1 MLQTVQQRDRRERF
15 SQLFGA
21 VLARRERRIQLP
33 PPELPEECIAGAGLF
48 GTLDP
53 DLVCAIAEQLA
64 QTGLQSCRSIPSVA
78 RQTALLCK
86 AKQVI
91 VDIASL
97 LCTCRCIES
106 AFREQGDMLRLE
118 VAARGQT
125 QLWPVNVAAQYPF
138 LDQVLREERSRL
150 DVRMLE
156 SALTAMVTHCA
167 SDHCRGARWAHN
179 QRIAEAARRQEQ
191 RPATPLLLAVL
202 NGGERTPRVKVAWSG
217 SARPSCIECFGSAS
231 TADDCWV
238 LAADEDGGDLV
249 QIQNAPAPAFDPR
262 SELAKTQKLRGVARI
277 LLPDEASSSQRQQQY
292 HATHLAVSPCGGWLA
307 VAYQKAE
314 AHALVSDDA
323 EPRETSFLSLDQEAS
338 HGASGGGAG
347 GWWGHNP
354 DPGAHLQL
362 WRMHRD
368 RAPELTSEYAPDA
381 RYLVRALWMR
391 PDDTPEASGVVL
403 VLLTRVHGMHSMR
416 QCQLTGSADDLRFLF
431 KDANGDDAD
440 CSEIRP
446 MLHANDLER
455 HVKPRPWNHIF
466 SIEPSDADGG
476 RTCLCTLVGRASVC
490 SHADESPARDL
501 WQILIVACSEYG
513 HHFRD
518 TEAVTGVDPFVK
530 RDPTTRDVERRFL
543 PYSAKA
549 SPCQTLVVALGSRLV
564 GDCRRLHAHVY
575 RKDAGESLGKGRT
588 LIKPFELVHAVHI
601 EHAIRRAPS
610 SRRAECDGVRVHPAP
625 TCFCFS
631 SCGRFAVFAL
641 ERVEMQFPPG
651 RGPCPLDTNA
661 WDREVTA
668 GMCFLDLSR
677 LSLRES
683 SPHRVDFGWVQ
694 CRGDLLPRR
703 MRWNRAGLWLGA
715 RRGVLLLGA

>member
-64 QTGLQSCRSIPSVA
+64 QTGLQACRSIPSVA
-78 RQTALLCK
+78 AQTALLCK

-91 VDIASL
+91 ADIASL

-118 VAARGQT
+118 VASRGQT
-125 QLWPVNVAAQYPF
+125 QLWPVNMAAQYPF

-179 QRIAEAARRQEQ
+179 KRIAEAAQRQEQ

-202 NGGERTPRVKVAWSG
+202 DGGERTPRVKVAWSG
-217 SARPSCIECFGSAS
+217 SERPNCIECFGSA
-231 TADDCWV
+231 TAADDCWV
-238 LAADEDGGDLV
+238 LAADEDGGNLV
-249 QIQNAPAPAFDPR
+249 RVRNAPAPAFDPR
-262 SELAKTQKLRGVARI
+262 SELAKTQELCGAARI
-277 LLPDEASSSQRQQQY
+277 SLSSEASSSQRQQQY

-307 VAYQKAE
+307 LAYRESE
-314 AHALVSDDA
+314 AQHADN
-323 EPRETSFLSLDQEAS
+323 REWPAPDFMSLDEEALAGS
-338 HGASGGGAG
+338 HGGGAG
-347 GWWGHNP
+347 GVPGQRRAP
-354 DPGAHLQL
+354 DAHLRL
-362 WRMHRD
+362 WRMHKD
-368 RAPELTSEYAPDA
+368 RAPELTSVVPLANF
-381 RYLVRALWMR
+381 LVRSLWMR
-391 PDDTPEASGVVL
+391 LDDSLEATGVVL
-403 VLLTRVHGMHSMR
+403 VVMTRFAGVHSMR
-416 QCQLTGSADDLRFLF
+416 QCQLTGSADDLVRMFRNGEDCIPPREIVPRLHNSDSERNIMLYATTHLF
-431 KDANGDDAD
+431 
-440 CSEIRP
+440 S
-446 MLHANDLER
+446 
-455 HVKPRPWNHIF
+455 V
-466 SIEPSDADGG
+466 EPSDAEGG
-476 RTCLCTLVGRASVC
+476 RMCLCTLVGRGNSLLQAE
-490 SHADESPARDL
+490 SHGRQL
-501 WQILIVACSEYG
+501 WQILLVCASSTTPSYY
-513 HHFRD
+513 RV
-518 TEAVTGVDPFVK
+518 TEAVTGLDPFLK
-530 RDPTTRDVERRFL
+530 SEPTTRDVERRFL

-549 SPCQTLVVALGSRLV
+549 SPCRTLVVALGSRLV

-575 RKDAGESLGKGRT
+575 RKDVGESLGKGRT

-631 SCGRFAVFAL
+631 SCGRFAVFSL

-651 RGPCPLDTNA
+651 RGPCPLDTNS

-668 GMCFLDLSR
+668 GMCFLDLSQ
-677 LSLRES
+677 LSLRKT
-683 SPHRVDFGWVQ
+683 SPQRVDFGWVQ

-703 MRWNRAGLWLGA
+703 MRWNRAGLWLGV
-715 RRGVLLLGA
+715 RGGVLLLGA

>member
-21 VLARRERRIQLP
+21 VLARRERCIQLP
-33 PPELPEECIAGAGLF
+33 PPELAEECIAGAGLF

-64 QTGLQSCRSIPSVA
+64 QTGLQSCRSIPSVVG
-78 RQTALLCK
+78 QGALLRK
-86 AKQVI
+86 AKQAI
-91 VDIASL
+91 ADIASL

-167 SDHCRGARWAHN
+167 SNHCRGARWAHN
-179 QRIAEAARRQEQ
+179 KRIAEATQRQEQ

-202 NGGERTPRVKVAWSG
+202 SGGERTPRVKVAWSG
-217 SARPSCIECFGSAS
+217 SARGPRCIECFGSA
-231 TADDCWV
+231 AAAEDCWV

-249 QIQNAPAPAFDPR
+249 RVQNAPAPAFDPR
-262 SELAKTQKLRGVARI
+262 SELAKTRELRGVASI
-277 LLPDEASSSQRQQQY
+277 SLPSSQRQQQY

-307 VAYQKAE
+307 LAYQESE
-314 AHALVSDDA
+314 AHHADNGESPA
-323 EPRETSFLSLDQEAS
+323 PSFMSLDEEALS
-338 HGASGGGAG
+338 GSQGGGTG
-347 GWWGHNP
+347 GV
-354 DPGAHLQL
+354 PGQRRAPNAHLRL
-362 WRMHRD
+362 WRMHKD
-368 RAPELTSEYAPDA
+368 RAPELTSEVPLANL
-381 RYLVRALWMR
+381 LVRSVWMR
-391 PDDTPEASGVVL
+391 LDDSLEATGVVL
-403 VLLTRVHGMHSMR
+403 VMLTRSAGVHSMR
-416 QCQLTGSADDLRFLF
+416 QCQLTGSADDLGRMFRH
-431 KDANGDDAD
+431 GED
-440 CSEIRP
+440 CIPSREIVPR
-446 MLHANDLER
+446 LHTNDLER
-455 HVKPRPWNHIF
+455 NIILYATTHLF
-466 SIEPSDADGG
+466 SVEPSDADGG
-476 RTCLCTLVGRASVC
+476 RTCLCTLVGRGDSLPQIDA
-490 SHADESPARDL
+490 HGRQL
-501 WQILIVACSEYG
+501 WQILVVCAGSTTPSY
-513 HHFRD
+513 FRV
-518 TEAVTGVDPFVK
+518 TEAVTGLDLFLK
-530 RDPTTRDVERRFL
+530 RGPLYHDSERCFL

-564 GDCRRLHAHVY
+564 GDCRRLHAHIY
-575 RKDAGESLGKGRT
+575 RKRVEDQRRLLGDT
-588 LIKPFELVHAVHI
+588 PPIKPFELVHSVHI
-601 EHAIRRAPS
+601 ELAIRRAPS

-631 SCGRFAVFAL
+631 SCGRFAIFAL

-651 RGPCPLDTNA
+651 RGPCPLNTNA

-668 GMCFLDLSR
+668 GMCFLDLSQ
-677 LSLRES
+677 LSLRTTL
-683 SPHRVDFGWVQ
+683 PPRVDFGWVQ
-694 CRGDLLPRR
+694 CRDDLLPRR

-715 RRGVLLLGA
+715 RSGVLLLGA

>member
-33 PPELPEECIAGAGLF
+33 LPELPEECIAGAGLF

-78 RQTALLCK
+78 GQSAFLLE
-86 AKQVI
+86 AKQAI
-91 VDIASL
+91 ADIASL
-97 LCTCRCIES
+97 LRTCRCIES
-106 AFREQGDMLRLE
+106 AFREQGDVLRLE

-179 QRIAEAARRQEQ
+179 KRIAEATQRQEQ

-217 SARPSCIECFGSAS
+217 SAKRPRCVECFGSA
-231 TADDCWV
+231 AAAEDCWV
-238 LAADEDGGDLV
+238 LAADQDGGDLV
-249 QIQNAPAPAFDPR
+249 QIQNAPAPAFDSR

-277 LLPDEASSSQRQQQY
+277 SLPDEASSSQRQQQY

-307 VAYQKAE
+307 LAYQESE
-314 AHALVSDDA
+314 ADRADG
-323 EPRETSFLSLDQEAS
+323 RESPAPSFMSLDEEALS
-338 HGASGGGAG
+338 GSQGGGTG
-347 GWWGHNP
+347 GVPGQRRAP
-354 DPGAHLQL
+354 DAHLRL
-362 WRMHRD
+362 WRMHTD
-368 RAPELTSEYAPDA
+368 RAAELTSEVPLSNS
-381 RYLVRALWMR
+381 LVRSLWMR
-391 PDDTPEASGVVL
+391 LDDSLGATGVVL
-403 VLLTRVHGMHSMR
+403 VMLTRSAGVHSMR
-416 QCQLTGSADDLRFLF
+416 QCQLTGSADDLGRMFRH
-431 KDANGDDAD
+431 GED
-440 CSEIRP
+440 CIPSREIVPR
-446 MLHANDLER
+446 LHRNDLER
-455 HVKPRPWNHIF
+455 NMILYATTHLF
-466 SIEPSDADGG
+466 SVEPSDADGG
-476 RTCLCTLVGRASVC
+476 RTCLCTLVGRGNSLPQTNP
-490 SHADESPARDL
+490 HGRQL
-501 WQILIVACSEYG
+501 WQIMVVACTAG
-513 HHFRD
+513 DNRHFRD
-518 TEAVTGVDPFVK
+518 TEAVTGLDPFLN
-530 RDPTTRDVERRFL
+530 REPTARNAERRFL

-575 RKDAGESLGKGRT
+575 RKRVEDQRRLLGDT
-588 LIKPFELVHAVHI
+588 PLVKPFELVHSVHI
-601 EHAIRRAPS
+601 ELAIHRAPS

-631 SCGRFAVFAL
+631 SCGRFAIFAL
-641 ERVEMQFPPG
+641 ERVEMRFPPG
-651 RGPCPLDTNA
+651 RGPCPVNTNA

-668 GMCFLDLSR
+668 GMCFLDLSQ
-677 LSLRES
+677 LSLRKT
-683 SPHRVDFGWVQ
+683 SPHRVEFGWVQ

-715 RRGVLLLGA
+715 RSGVLLLGA

>member
-53 DLVCAIAEQLA
+53 DLVCAIVEQLA
-64 QTGLQSCRSIPSVA
+64 QTGLQACRRSIPSVA
-78 RQTALLCK
+78 VQGAFLCK

-91 VDIASL
+91 TDIASL

-118 VAARGQT
+118 VASRGQT
-125 QLWPVNVAAQYPF
+125 QLWPVDVTARYPF

-179 QRIAEAARRQEQ
+179 KRIAEATQRQEQ

-202 NGGERTPRVKVAWSG
+202 DGGERTPRVKVAWSG
-217 SARPSCIECFGSAS
+217 SERPNCIECFGSAAA
-231 TADDCWV
+231 ADDCWV
-238 LAADEDGGDLV
+238 LAADEDGGNLV
-249 QIQNAPAPAFDPR
+249 RVRNAPAPAFDPR
-262 SELAKTQKLRGVARI
+262 SELAKTQELRGAARI
-277 LLPDEASSSQRQQQY
+277 SLSSSQRQQQH

-307 VAYQKAE
+307 LAYRESE
-314 AHALVSDDA
+314 AHHADG
-323 EPRETSFLSLDQEAS
+323 REWPAPDLMSLDEEALAGS
-338 HGASGGGAG
+338 QGGGAG
-347 GWWGHNP
+347 GVPGQRRAP
-354 DPGAHLQL
+354 DAHLRL
-362 WRMHRD
+362 WRMHKD
-368 RAPELTSEYAPDA
+368 RAPELTSEMSLGNF
-381 RYLVRALWMR
+381 LVRSLWMR
-391 PDDTPEASGVVL
+391 LDDSLEATGAVL
-403 VLLTRVHGMHSMR
+403 VVMTRFAGVHTMR
-416 QCQLTGSADDLRFLF
+416 QCQLTGSADDLGRMFLQSR
-431 KDANGDDAD
+431 D
-440 CSEIRP
+440 CIPPCDIVPRLHNSDSERKI
-446 MLHANDLER
+446 MLYATTHL
-455 HVKPRPWNHIF
+455 F
-466 SIEPSDADGG
+466 SVEPSDAEGG
-476 RTCLCTLVGRASVC
+476 RMCLCTLVGRGNSILQAE
-490 SHADESPARDL
+490 SHGRQL
-501 WQILIVACSEYG
+501 WQILLVCASLTTPSYY
-513 HHFRD
+513 RV
-518 TEAVTGVDPFVK
+518 TEAVTGLDPFLK
-530 RDPTTRDVERRFL
+530 SEPTPRDVERRFL

-549 SPCQTLVVALGSRLV
+549 SPCRTLVVALGSRLV

-575 RKDAGESLGKGRT
+575 RKDVGESLGKGQT
-588 LIKPFELVHAVHI
+588 VIKPFELVQAVHI

-610 SRRAECDGVRVHPAP
+610 SRRAECDGVRVHPVP

-641 ERVEMQFPPG
+641 ERVDMQFPPG
-651 RGPCPLDTNA
+651 RGPCPLNTNA

-668 GMCFLDLSR
+668 GMCFLDLSQ
-677 LSLRES
+677 LSLRKT
-683 SPHRVDFGWVQ
+683 SPQRVDFGWVQ

-703 MRWNRAGLWLGA
+703 MRWNRAGLWLGV
-715 RRGVLLLGA
+715 RGGVLLLGA